1 MAKEEIVE
9 ISESYIHLRSDE
21 VPEWV
26 KNIDSLKA
34 KIRKNI
40 LNSNSQD
47 KIEGVAFCHPIDV
60 PSSK

>member
-21 VPEWV
+21 VPQWV
-26 KNIDSLKA
+26 KNIDALKA
-34 KIRKNI
+34 KIRDNI
-40 LNSNSQD
+40 MNSNSQD
-47 KIEGVAFCHPIDV
+47 KIEGLTFCHPIDV

>member
-34 KIRKNI
+34 KIRDNI
-40 LNSNSQD
+40 MNSNSQD
-47 KIEGVAFCHPIDV
+47 KIEGVTFCHPIDV
-60 PSSK
+60 TSSK